1 MIKVVK
7 ENNYIKLSGHA
18 KSDLYGNDIVCASL
32 SSIVYTTVNGILNI
46 DKEAIKF
53 IDEKDFEIIIN
64 KDDFITKTLI
74 DNMLKLLEE
83 IAIKYPKNIKIISKG
98 E

>member
-1 MIKVVK
+1 MIKVIK

-18 KSDLYGNDIVCASL
+18 NSGSYGNDIVCASV

-64 KDDFITKTLI
+64 KDDFVTKTLI
-74 DNMLKLLEE
+74 DNMLNLLEE

>member
-1 MIKVVK
+1 MIH
-7 ENNYIKLSGHA
+7 IILF
-18 KSDLYGNDIVCASL
+18 L
-32 SSIVYTTVNGILNI
+32 TV
-46 DKEAIKF
+46 
-53 IDEKDFEIIIN
+53 KDFEIIIN

-74 DNMLKLLEE
+74 DNMLNLLEE